1 MQTFENVL
9 VQGGTQYKKR
19 LISKE
24 AALRLLLIAQS
35 NTRNESLQSSSGMA
49 LAHMIHLIIIEN
61 PIISTTQ
68 GGLTGVTTLGTTEL
82 NLQNQ
87 NQNQVPGT
95 LSGTQNQNPHSTI
108 TSSSSRK
115 LSGSSPLARVNASKG
130 GTLKGDSL
138 GLNMPPQSPNK
149 NLGVSSKYFL
159 YIKH

>member
-1 MQTFENVL
+1 
-9 VQGGTQYKKR
+9 
-19 LISKE
+19 
-24 AALRLLLIAQS
+24 
-35 NTRNESLQSSSGMA
+35 MA

-87 NQNQVPGT
+87 NQVPGI
-95 LSGTQNQNPHSTI
+95 LSGTQNQNAHSTI

-149 NLGVSSKYFL
+149 NLGVSSNYFL